1 MIGIEERIT
10 IKQLCEIT
18 EAIKKKVEEI
28 NRTDEEERIYADIH
42 KQALREAN
50 EYNLESI
57 NQLYFNPV
65 IMAILNYK
73 LPAYLDGAIN
83 GKSSE

>member
-18 EAIKKKVEEI
+18 EAIKRKVEEI
-28 NRTDEEERIYADIH
+28 NRPDEEERIYADIH

-57 NQLYFNPV
+57 NQVYFNPV

>member
-18 EAIKKKVEEI
+18 EAIKRKVEEI
-28 NRTDEEERIYADIH
+28 NRTDEEERIYEDIH

-57 NQLYFNPV
+57 NQVYFNPV

>member
-18 EAIKKKVEEI
+18 EAIKRKVEEI
-28 NRTDEEERIYADIH
+28 NRPDEEERIYADIH

-57 NQLYFNPV
+57 NQVYFNPV

-73 LPAYLDGAIN
+73 LPAYLDGATN
-83 GKSSE
+83 GKSLE